1 MSIYKMNTKQ
11 VTAKSILDTIESN
24 LDYFKNLDQCN
35 FNNDTIE
42 DDLAQVSEMLE
53 KTQNLINPNLIGTI
67 RYYNDDLTVDQ
78 FDDELENFC
87 KYSINE
93 SVKSDNVYI
102 LDVFHMLVYIV
113 DNETLPFSRFR
124 RK

>member
-1 MSIYKMNTKQ
+1 MSIFKMNTKK

-24 LDYFKNLDQCN
+24 LDYFKNLDQVN
-35 FNNDTIE
+35 FNNDTLE
-42 DDLAQVSEMLE
+42 DDLARVSEMLE
-53 KTQNLINPNLIGTI
+53 KTQNLMNPNLIGNI
-67 RYYNDDLTVDQ
+67 RYIEDDLTVDQ

-102 LDVFHMLVYIV
+102 LDAFHMFVYIV
-113 DNETLPFSRFR
+113 DNM
-124 RK
+124 K